1 MIDIQLC
8 NYEEALN
15 RIKWILICHGILW
28 IIFGIAILVVGD
40 AELLL
45 LANPNDID
53 NTHISYKLVKLYSD
67 TFYVLFIGIVIIVPI
82 FLAVPK
88 LKDYRRPMLE
98 SFTSMMLGG
107 LLVTQ
112 IIKALVGRYRPF
124 DQSSPIKDQINLFGD
139 VQEGRDAGSMPS
151 GHVSTVGGVMLPHAI
166 HLKNIVSAII
176 ISLFSA
182 GMMYARLFLGMHYA
196 TDVLVGSIIYVMISI
211 LTFFLFELLYS
222 KVDMKNKHEW
232 LIYIVLVVPFVI
244 LLALTLSRS

>member
-1 MIDIQLC
+1 M
-8 NYEEALN
+8 
-15 RIKWILICHGILW
+15 
-28 IIFGIAILVVGD
+28 GD

-45 LANPNDID
+45 LINPNDID

-67 TFYVLFIGIVIIVPI
+67 TFYVLFIGISIIVPV

-98 SFTSMMLGG
+98 SFTSMILGG
-107 LLVTQ
+107 IIVTQ
-112 IIKALVGRYRPF
+112 ILKALIGRYRPF

-151 GHVSTVGGVMLPHAI
+151 GHVSTVGAVMLPHAI

-182 GMMYARLFLGMHYA
+182 GMMYARMFLGMHYA
-196 TDVLVGSIIYVMISI
+196 TDVLVGSIVYVMISI
-211 LTFFLFELLYS
+211 LTFFLFEMFYS
-222 KVDMKNKHEW
+222 KVEMTNKHEW
-232 LIYIVLVVPFVI
+232 LIYIVLIVLFVI
-244 LLALTLSRS
+244 FLALSRI

>member
-1 MIDIQLC
+1 MKDIQLC

-67 TFYVLFIGIVIIVPI
+67 TYYVLFIGIVIIIPI

-107 LLVTQ
+107 LIVTQ

-124 DQSSPIKDQINLFGD
+124 DQ
-139 VQEGRDAGSMPS
+139 
-151 GHVSTVGGVMLPHAI
+151 
-166 HLKNIVSAII
+166 LKNIESAII

-244 LLALTLSRS
+244 LLALALSRS

>member
-1 MIDIQLC
+1 M
-8 NYEEALN
+8 
-15 RIKWILICHGILW
+15 G
-28 IIFGIAILVVGD
+28 G

-45 LANPNDID
+45 LINPNDID

-67 TFYVLFIGIVIIVPI
+67 TFYVLFIGISIIVPV

-98 SFTSMMLGG
+98 SFTSMILGG
-107 LLVTQ
+107 IIVTQ
-112 IIKALVGRYRPF
+112 ILKALIGRYRPF

-151 GHVSTVGGVMLPHAI
+151 GHVSTVGAVMLPHAI

-182 GMMYARLFLGMHYA
+182 GMMYARMFLGMHYA

-211 LTFFLFELLYS
+211 LTFFLFELLY
-222 KVDMKNKHEW
+222 NKIEMTNKREW

-244 LLALTLSRS
+244 LLALTLSRR